1 MNIKIL
7 MLKSLEDVIAD
18 VSYRSETSDVTL
30 SNPYVLV
37 MNSEKSEVGFYPY
50 APLSS
55 DKKITIP
62 EDWIV
67 SIVNPLEEIAK
78 SYEEKVNAK
87 PENASSES

>member
-18 VSYRSETSDVTL
+18 VSYRQENMEVVLT
-30 SNPYVLV
+30 NPYVLV

-55 DKKITIP
+55 DKEISISN
-62 EDWIV
+62 DWIV

-87 PENASSES
+87 PEDTGSQS